1 MRQKVTKMFPDLDMA
16 THDRLYGIAI
26 NRPDEA
32 GVISAEILS
41 AVFCFLLGSVG
52 PVKTAEIMR
61 DWAGHAQRKG
71 LQTVGEPAN
80 G

>member
-1 MRQKVTKMFPDLDMA
+1 MFPDPDMA

-26 NRPDEA
+26 SRPDEA
-32 GVISAEILS
+32 GQTSAEILS

-61 DWAGHAQRKG
+61 EWASEAQRKAIK
-71 LQTVGEPAN
+71 VA
-80 G
+80 